1 MATPPASW
9 ELATPVYGIRYPK
22 PTAPARY
29 LPDAF
34 GHIGADLE
42 SALLAD
48 AFPPNTQFRTGTNA
62 QRLAAPPTKDVVWIE
77 TDTGKYFIGTGT
89 AWIPLLTAQAGKAL
103 ASVFNGTGGAQTLGA
118 TNIDLGGVT
127 FALVLPSAMD
137 IKLSWGLQVYAN
149 NTAAVL
155 VTEILDGGASLFAG
169 FSAGNGSASAAGF
182 SNTPSYTQWKKGMTA
197 GTHTLK
203 VAARVAGTG
212 VITATH
218 SPTFPTYLVAET
230 F

>member
-22 PTAPARY
+22 PTAPAKY

-62 QRLAAPPTKDVVWIE
+62 QRLAAPPTKDQVWIE
-77 TDTGKYFIGTGT
+77 TDTGKYYIGTGT

-103 ASVFNGTGGAQTLGA
+103 LGVFYNGPGQTVFDTNVDVTGMAM
-118 TNIDLGGVT
+118 
-127 FALVLPSAMD
+127 ALVLPAVTNVK
-137 IKLSWGLQVYAN
+137 ISWGLQSYSDTPA
-149 NTAAVL
+149 TVL
-155 VTEILDGGASLFAG
+155 VTELFDGSTSLRTGFA
-169 FSAGNGSASAAGF
+169 AANGSASAAGF
-182 SNTPSYTQWKKGMTA
+182 SHTSCYTQWLPNMSA
-197 GTHTLK
+197 GTHNLK
-203 VAARVAGTG
+203 LAARRAGSG
-212 VITATH
+212 TATLPH
-218 SPTFPTYLVAET
+218 PASFPSYLVAET
-230 F
+230 Y